1 MKKQPLRTAALSLMA
16 GLSMTCAHAA
26 SSATSSASESAT
38 SSASSA
44 SDSLTGSSNSS
55 SRTTGVA
62 AGDYLLIRVADS
74 VERPGMLRM
83 TLARAQEAATGQEV
97 EISLPRAAFEKGQLD
112 VGGVIAI
119 REKAYGLELVNG
131 RTQEPFFLVLADDWF
146 HELGVRPVVL

>member
-1 MKKQPLRTAALSLMA
+1 MKKRPLRTSALALMV
-16 GLSMTCAHAA
+16 GLGMASANAA

-74 VERPGMLRM
+74 VERPGMLRI
-83 TLARAQEAATGQEV
+83 TLAQAHDAATGQEL
-97 EISLPRAAFEKGQLD
+97 EISLPRAAFEKGELD

-146 HELGVRPVVL
+146 LELGVKPVVL